1 MQPEPE
7 AQESLKPSEHRRSLK
22 GQPKE
27 SSTWQSEVL
36 LPPPVWFITIFLN
49 WKPKP
54 SVPLYKLTT
63 RLNTLVSWRD
73 SLAQMSWCTGSESQ
87 LSRSLAHCLS
97 PSPAA
102 SESPVPW
109 GILADS
115 QPGCRWRSGS
125 VYSGGDWIKTR
136 AAQWQ
141 DKQPPPGRVNSP
153 KAGLGCVN
161 QSPSRLTSF
170 RITDPLGGLQ
180 QTVSINSSKNKKN
193 LMPQAH
199 ANACPKDPAAAGS
212 TRFCCHWPRSIEPEV
227 PGLQGRNPVT
237 IKQQPALSLDWPS
250 PGKTGS
256 RRHNPN
262 CQTVAVFHIKI
273 HK

>member
-1 MQPEPE
+1 
-7 AQESLKPSEHRRSLK
+7 
-22 GQPKE
+22 
-27 SSTWQSEVL
+27 
-36 LPPPVWFITIFLN
+36 
-49 WKPKP
+49 
-54 SVPLYKLTT
+54 
-63 RLNTLVSWRD
+63 
-73 SLAQMSWCTGSESQ
+73 MSWCTGSESQ
-87 LSRSLAHCLS
+87 LSRSLAHRLS

-180 QTVSINSSKNKKN
+180 QTVSINSFKNKKKIWC
-193 LMPQAH
+193 LKPMRMH
-199 ANACPKDPAAAGS
+199 VPKTLLQQVPAAIGLEVLS
-212 TRFCCHWPRSIEPEV
+212 QKFQVCNEETQWRSSSS
-227 PGLQGRNPVT
+227 Q
-237 IKQQPALSLDWPS
+237 
-250 PGKTGS
+250 
-256 RRHNPN
+256 H
-262 CQTVAVFHIKI
+262 
-273 HK
+273 